1 VKLSI
6 SQHAVDRYQE
16 RVRPTLDTEAART
29 ELEAVLS
36 MDPERINEA
45 PEWVH
50 VCETK
55 ADYYLE
61 VADGI
66 VAPVAQGHVL
76 TIITRGGS
84 HPEHRARKM
93 ETKRRRRAARKRK
106 PLIYSGQKRKYVE
119 PRKAWK

>member
-1 VKLSI
+1 MKLTV

-36 MDPERINEA
+36 MDLEQFSEPPEY
-45 PEWVH
+45 VH

-61 VADGI
+61 LADGI
-66 VAPVAQGHVL
+66 VAPVARDHVL
-76 TIITRGGS
+76 TVITRGGS

-106 PLIYSGQKRKYVE
+106 PLVYSGKSRKYVE
-119 PRKAWK
+119 PKKAWR